1 MKNKTVSLTSRR
13 AKASG
18 EWAKQSEVSQSAY
31 NRGRLVAAYSS
42 YPLVLYRATG
52 IAPANWPNSSI
63 DRQKKVQ
70 REFCART

>member
-31 NRGRLVAAYSS
+31 NRGRLVAGLQFLSLG
-42 YPLVLYRATG
+42 PIPRYRNRSRKLA
-52 IAPANWPNSSI
+52 
-63 DRQKKVQ
+63 
-70 REFCART
+70 

>member
-1 MKNKTVSLTSRR
+1 M
-13 AKASG
+13 G
-18 EWAKQSEVSQSAY
+18 EAVIEVSQSAY
-31 NRGRLVAAYSS
+31 KRARLVAALQFHL
-42 YPLVLYRATG
+42 LVLYRATG